1 MPELG
6 NAQLASGRLGDTGT
20 FLPIADTPPIQPTTG
35 QLQSTLRSINTLN
48 TTDSPTIVTGD
59 FNPVVLDPQNISV
72 RYNQQR
78 EAWESAW
85 IPTDTFDSARDQLV
99 AVVNLRADSDP
110 VEVVIERDTTG
121 DKTPDLHSE
130 ILTIG
135 LPEEIARA
143 DPVGER
149 GSYRLVFPRYNQ
161 FDVVDRLN
169 VALTVDNTERL
180 IDNIPHQFLRN
191 DIRSE
196 NVDGSDD
203 IQPLIDALGITL
215 DRIDATIDSVY
226 DNRFVESAR
235 GGALNNLGRPVG
247 VQRRDIGNPQRADD
261 RESDDRLRKRVQA
274 ARALVGLDS
283 TTPSVSQL
291 LSVLFPD
298 AVTAITYATVP
309 DEPVL
314 DVTIPTNAIDRNPL
328 TESEITNILNDC
340 VAASYRVT
348 VTAQGTYEYSQPTNP
363 IGWNDGG
370 WTRPS

>member
-1 MPELG
+1 MARLG
-6 NAQLASGRLGDTGT
+6 SSQLTTRQLADTAT
-20 FLPIADTPPIQPTTG
+20 FLTPQTMVQTDRVVPVTQPLT
-35 QLQSTLRSINTLN
+35 
-48 TTDSPTIVTGD
+48 PT
-59 FNPVVLDPQNISV
+59 VLDPQNIDV
-72 RYNQQR
+72 RYNKAR
-78 EAWESAW
+78 GAWESAW

-99 AVVNLRADSDP
+99 AVVALRDTASD
-110 VEVVIERDTTG
+110 VSVVIERDTTG

-130 ILTIG
+130 LLTVG

-149 GSYRLVFPRYNQ
+149 GSYRLVFPRYSQ

-180 IDNIPHQFLRN
+180 IDNIPYQFLRN

-203 IQPLIDALGITL
+203 IQPLIDALGTTL

-226 DNRFVESAR
+226 DNRFVTSAR

-247 VQRRDIGNPQRADD
+247 VQRQDIGNPERADD

-298 AVTAITYATVP
+298 AVTAITYETPP

-328 TESEITNILNDC
+328 SKNDITDILNES
-340 VAASYRVT
+340 VSASYPVT
-348 VTAQGTYEYSQPTNP
+348 VTAQGTYEYSQPANP

-370 WTRPS
+370 WTPPS